1 MKPLLAILFALIA
14 GGACA
19 QTPDAAYQAR
29 FAVCLQEARVRH
41 YEEFRYNLFM
51 RRCMHNQKDSP
62 AAIERIPVPPT
73 PPAPAATPPT
83 TSPSAPK
90 LSPRALSCNEM
101 IADAGM
107 KGTAAQQFLQRC
119 LAATH

>member
-1 MKPLLAILFALIA
+1 MKLRLAMLVVSIA
-14 GGACA
+14 GAACA
-19 QTPDAAYQAR
+19 QMPDARYQAR
-29 FAVCLQEARVRH
+29 FAVCLQEARLRH

-51 RRCMHNQKDSP
+51 RRCMNNQKDSP
-62 AAIERIPVPPT
+62 AAIARIPVPST
-73 PPAPAATPPT
+73 PPATAATPPT

-90 LSPRALSCNEM
+90 LSPRAVSCNEM
-101 IADAGM
+101 VADAGL